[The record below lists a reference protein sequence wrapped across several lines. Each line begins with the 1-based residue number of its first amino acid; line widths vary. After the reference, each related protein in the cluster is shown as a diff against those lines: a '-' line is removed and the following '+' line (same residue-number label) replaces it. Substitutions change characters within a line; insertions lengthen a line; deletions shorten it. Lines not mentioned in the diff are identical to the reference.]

1 MLIYVWA
8 IEQDELSKREV
19 PTTKQDPDEKELP
32 VGNETGQDVFVPW
45 VLSTPTK
52 SKGTTQAGAVSESNP
67 QNFAQSSPS
76 PEKPVVFNRYYHM
89 FARGELVELVR
100 SAVTG
105 LGLQV
110 GACPEV
116 GGSVR
121 TRGIEIVQDGWERS
135 NYYVELKS
143 WQV

>member
-8 IEQDELSKREV
+8 IEQDEFSKRKV
-19 PTTKQDPDEKELP
+19 PSTRQGLDDDKEST
-32 VGNETGQDVFVPW
+32 VNETGQDVFVPW
-45 VLSTPTK
+45 VLSIPTP
-52 SKGTTQAGAVSESNP
+52 SKGTTSDSISRYLAKT
-67 QNFAQSSPS
+67 SP
-76 PEKPVVFNRYYHM
+76 PEEPVILNRYYHM

-100 SAVTG
+100 SAARG

-110 GACPEV
+110 CPCPEA
-116 GGSVR
+116 GSIG

-135 NYYVELKS
+135 NHYVELKT